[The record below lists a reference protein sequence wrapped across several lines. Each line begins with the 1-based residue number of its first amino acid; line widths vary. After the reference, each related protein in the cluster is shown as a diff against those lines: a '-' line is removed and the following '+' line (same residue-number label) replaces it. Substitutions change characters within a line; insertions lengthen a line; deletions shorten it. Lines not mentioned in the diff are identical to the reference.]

1 MLRMHEL
8 VKFPARLNTSILP
21 VSAVFL
27 YLRGALDRL
36 CYRVVCVCVR
46 ALNTQ
51 VDKLGLYA
59 CAQAVKQR
67 WRLSTG

>member
-51 VDKLGLYA
+51 VD
-59 CAQAVKQR
+59 
-67 WRLSTG
+67 